1 MGGPM
6 GGAVQSEG
14 FPLDEPPLMEELGIV
29 PEEIIGRIK
38 SVLLFRDINSSL
50 VEGTDLGGPILIIL
64 ALGVTL
70 MCAGKLHFSYI
81 YGIGMIGSLGTN
93 VLVNLMSPKA
103 DGLDLYRTM
112 SILGY
117 CLLPICVLSTIGVFV
132 SLRGPFGLVLSMI
145 IVPWC
150 TLSASKFF
158 DSGVAM
164 HHCAV
169 LVGCSGGSDLR
180 TTSASK
186 SSQGC

>member
-1 MGGPM
+1 
-6 GGAVQSEG
+6 
-14 FPLDEPPLMEELGIV
+14 MEELGIV
-29 PEEIIGRIK
+29 PEEIFGRIK
-38 SVLLFRDINSSL
+38 SVLLFRDINAQL

-93 VLVNLMSPKA
+93 VLVNLMSPKG
-103 DGLDLYRTM
+103 DLDLYRTM

-117 CLLPICVLSTIGVFV
+117 CLLPIVVLSTLGVFV
-132 SLRGPFGLVLSMI
+132 SLRGMFGLVLSVI

-158 DSGVAM
+158 ESG
-164 HHCAV
+164 
-169 LVGCSGGSDLR
+169 
-180 TTSASK
+180 
-186 SSQGC
+186 